1 MVFLN
6 ADEIARE
13 LASPTLS
20 KVTLD
25 LRARRQM
32 LVRMDALA
40 AARIEFMFETTL
52 ASLTYAQK
60 IPIWQERGYSVALIY
75 LRLPNVE
82 ASIARVDKRVAAGGH
97 SIPETVIRKRFA
109 KSLEYFEKALQAD
122 RR

>member
-1 MVFLN
+1 
-6 ADEIARE
+6 
-13 LASPTLS
+13 
-20 KVTLD
+20 
-25 LRARRQM
+25 M

-82 ASIARVDKRVAAGGH
+82 ASIARVDKRVAAGAIA
-97 SIPETVIRKRFA
+97 SPKP
-109 KSLEYFEKALQAD
+109 
-122 RR
+122 